1 MAYLDRGGVRIF
13 YQVRGP
19 SDGGLPLLLTH
30 GFSASSAMWQP
41 NIAALAAVRPVITWD
56 LRGHVGAAGYLAAK
70 LPRAAHAVIPP
81 PARFSATPASVRRPA
96 PLAGQHTREVLADAG
111 LTDPEITRLAEAGV
125 LGHVRHA
132 GFG

>member
-70 LPRAAHAVIPP
+70 LPRAAHAVIPDAGHACNIDQP
-81 PARFSATPASVRRPA
+81 DLFS
-96 PLAGQHTREVLADAG
+96 QQVLAFLDHPD
-111 LTDPEITRLAEAGV
+111 LR
-125 LGHVRHA
+125 
-132 GFG
+132 